1 MPLQLEKRI
10 RHLSVLLTVIAGFCD
25 TVTFVAADSLF
36 SAHVT
41 GNFIV
46 FAYDVVHHADSH
58 AWTKLCSFPVFV
70 AAVAAGRWVGG
81 RSQNRYALLLWEG
94 ALLLL
99 AGLLVLGLDWQGGL
113 SAAELGQVAA
123 LLVVFAMGLQNAFG
137 RLFAKETYGPTTVMT
152 GNVTQATLDVV
163 AWLTAPSGSYEQAA
177 SLRKQLLVIGAFL
190 LGCLVGA
197 IAAKLAGLGVVLGA
211 GLLLLVLAL
220 GWHRQAQQ
228 EPEPVVLQSFSK

>member
-10 RHLSVLLTVIAGFCD
+10 RHLSVLLTVVAGFCD

-46 FAYDVVHHADSH
+46 FAYDVVHHADTH

-70 AAVAAGRWVGG
+70 VAVAVGRWVG
-81 RSQNRYALLLWEG
+81 RRHPNRYALLLWEG
-94 ALLLL
+94 GLLLM
-99 AGLLVLGLDWQGGL
+99 AGLLVVGLGWQ
-113 SAAELGQVAA
+113 SRHPAALGQVAA

-163 AWLTAPSGSYEQAA
+163 AWLTAPQLTPEAAA
-177 SLRKQLLVIGAFL
+177 SLRKQFLVMGAFL
-190 LGCLVGA
+190 LGCLTGA
-197 IAAKLAGLGVVLGA
+197 VAAKLGGLGVVLGA
-211 GLLLLVLAL
+211 GVLLLVLAL
-220 GWHRQAQQ
+220 GWHRQARREQ
-228 EPEPVVLQSFSK
+228 ESAPLQSALN